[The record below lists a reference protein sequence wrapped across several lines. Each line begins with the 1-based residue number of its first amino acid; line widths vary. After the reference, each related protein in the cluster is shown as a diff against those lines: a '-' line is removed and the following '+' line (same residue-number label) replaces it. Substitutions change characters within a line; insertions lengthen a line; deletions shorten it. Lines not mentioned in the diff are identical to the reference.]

1 MLLLTALEGRLME
14 FLIAY
19 AHGQHFVGVGLD
31 LELFDTA
38 SHSEHFSHTGNR
50 LQSLWIQSN
59 LRVFGESVAWFDPEG
74 STKPTSMIFPIN
86 KPLVSCKE
94 DAFR

>member
-1 MLLLTALEGRLME
+1 ME

-50 LQSLWIQSN
+50 LQSPGYS
-59 LRVFGESVAWFDPEG
+59 
-74 STKPTSMIFPIN
+74 PICECSQI
-86 KPLVSCKE
+86 PWLSLTRRI
-94 DAFR
+94 D